1 MRDMLF
7 VFGYTLFFACAM
19 AVFIKHS
26 FDFTLRQRRKA
37 FVLLLIG
44 GFLMSMYVTHVYVD
58 CDLRA
63 GATTPCVIGWM

>member
-1 MRDMLF
+1 MKDMLF
-7 VFGYTLFFACAM
+7 VIAYTFIFACVM
-19 AVFIKHS
+19 AVFIKHNS
-26 FDFTLRQRRKA
+26 ELTLRQRRKA

-63 GATTPCVIGWM
+63 GATTPCVIGWL